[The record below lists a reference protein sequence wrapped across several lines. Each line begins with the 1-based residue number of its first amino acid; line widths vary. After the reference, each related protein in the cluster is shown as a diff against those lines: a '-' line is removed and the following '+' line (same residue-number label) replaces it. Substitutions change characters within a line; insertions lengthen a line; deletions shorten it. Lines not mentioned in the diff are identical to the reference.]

1 LKAPSL
7 GLPPNSIFLFFFAV
21 ALVHTVV
28 AVADEKDKNRNS
40 KQLQLVPLGEHPSY
54 KSNSSLILKTD
65 EDEELQ
71 GFLGIAKNYG
81 PKLAAAFGTHF
92 PAKATWINTKF
103 NTLKEWSPMV
113 GGTVTRFNALV
124 TKYKAQSAGVK
135 LVTSVGFA
143 IADAGVSC
151 LIVMLF
157 PPAAGILWADAAVE
171 LAKAVYDLGGGET
184 DTNAQ
189 TARIAWQGVNLVLAI
204 GGLSGTDVP
213 GAVPSDLAKAMGSF
227 WYGFASNAA
236 GEFSDG
242 MGQNL
247 AADVKA
253 AKETERN
260 NALRAKIPA
269 GVQTCGTKK
278 RKIEFGGNPNDGA
291 FNTAYNAVKNSF

>member
-1 LKAPSL
+1 MKTV
-7 GLPPNSIFLFFFAV
+7 FLFFFAV

-71 GFLGIAKNYG
+71 GFLGITTKYG
-81 PKLAAAFGTHF
+81 SKLASAFVKHF
-92 PAKATWINTKF
+92 PGKASWINTKF
-103 NTLKEWSPMV
+103 NTLKDWSPMV
-113 GGTVTRFNALV
+113 GTTVTRFNALV
-124 TKYKAQSAGVK
+124 TKYNAQSAGVK

-157 PPAAGILWADAAVE
+157 PPAAAILWADAAVE
-171 LAKAVYDLGGGET
+171 LAKAVYDLGGGDS

-213 GAVPSDLAKAMGSF
+213 GAVPSDLAEAMGSL

-236 GEFSDG
+236 GEFADG

-247 AADVKA
+247 APADKA
-253 AKETERN
+253 AAEKARN
-260 NALRAKIPA
+260 DALKAKIPI
-269 GVQTCGTKK
+269 GIQTCGTKK
-278 RKIEFGGNPNDGA
+278 RKIEFGGNPNDA
-291 FNTAYNAVKNSF
+291 DFTSAYNSVKPIS